1 MRSIERVLQ
10 AHIATFGTFT
20 VPCALSK
27 KSYHAGCMGEV
38 AGGGELEEL
47 RA

>member
-10 AHIATFGTFT
+10 AHIATFGTFA

-27 KSYHAGCMGEV
+27 IVSRGMHGRG
-38 AGGGELEEL
+38 GRGGELEEL